1 MIMINSLPRAGRMF
15 FTAWGTTTNH
25 MALLSLKPRLSAA
38 SFCPGSTAWMPERMT
53 SDTDVYKR
61 QDCYAREKLAA
72 YLWPDSAA
80 SAAKYNLR
88 YTLWQIKK
96 LSLIHI

>member
-1 MIMINSLPRAGRMF
+1 MGRYVAPLTTRYWVIRSPMKNVEPRDVSLMIMINSLPRAGRMF

-53 SDTDVYKR
+53 SDT
-61 QDCYAREKLAA
+61 
-72 YLWPDSAA
+72 
-80 SAAKYNLR
+80 
-88 YTLWQIKK
+88 
-96 LSLIHI
+96 